1 MIYSPVY
8 DHIRYGLY
16 DQCDQYDLMIYAY
29 GRYMTC
35 TCDVYSLVYMI
46 FI

>member
-1 MIYSPVY
+1 MVWMTSVINMTYMIYV
-8 DHIRYGLY
+8 
-16 DQCDQYDLMIYAY
+16 Y